1 VNGEGAPETLG
12 VARAMA
18 DPDNTSAEF
27 AVLVRS
33 DLKGKGLGRALLEK
47 LIRYCASRGTREL
60 IGDVLA
66 GNAAMLRLS
75 ARLGFVAEASRE
87 DPGVVRVKL
96 VLSPA

>member
-1 VNGEGAPETLG
+1 MVNWGWLRLNAGDLPIGAH
-12 VARAMA
+12 
-18 DPDNTSAEF
+18 
-27 AVLVRS
+27 
-33 DLKGKGLGRALLEK
+33 GRALLEK

-75 ARLGFVAEASRE
+75 ARHGFVAEASRE